1 MNKDKKNS
9 ILYNELAE
17 KYILATYISGKKLFV
32 EDVGL
37 IPQVEW
43 FFEYSHK
50 EIFNSIEA
58 LETQGVEVDL
68 ISLTRNLRERKKLDK
83 IGGENYLLQILEDT
97 PIQSRVENALKTLRD
112 LYLRR
117 QVSNIAKET
126 AQEALDE
133 GKSISDLF
141 NSFEERVTKTET
153 IRFPTTLQPLKE
165 KLQDFIDGV
174 MNPKKQDE
182 ILCDHEKLNE
192 MLGGLRRNNLI
203 ILASR
208 PGEGK
213 TALAL
218 NMGFQVAVKSM
229 LPVAFFSLEMDQT
242 QLLSRILANEG
253 TQQGLDPAFKAETQ
267 EIYSSEEKVK
277 EAYSVHSAGIL
288 TLEAI
293 EQARKKFK
301 NKRNVFNTAQ
311 LRQDE
316 QVRVGTLLSSNR
328 FSNFEHLLHVTDKP
342 DLTVAQIKIE
352 CSRLKREKGKLGL
365 VVIDYLQLLR
375 SSERKYGTRVDEITA
390 ISRSLKMLAKTLDCP
405 VIAISQLSRGIDSRE
420 GGKMAGTSFEV
431 DPRPRLSDLRDSG
444 SIEQDADSVVFI
456 YDQYR
461 KRKIGNENQSRNQVI
476 QERHGLE
483 RGYAPISLMVEKNRH
498 GRTGKIDMIFL
509 KSAMYMQ
516 EFEWSKRKRETH
528 L

>member
-1 MNKDKKNS
+1 LSKDKKNS

-17 KYILATYISGKKLFV
+17 KYILATYISGKRLFV
-32 EDVGL
+32 EDAGL
-37 IPQVEW
+37 VPQIEW

-50 EIFNSIEA
+50 EIFKSIET
-58 LETQGVEVDL
+58 LESGGIEVDL
-68 ISLTRNLRERKKLDK
+68 ISLTRNLRERKKLEK

-117 QVSNIAKET
+117 EVSTIAKET
-126 AQEALDE
+126 VQEALDE
-133 GKSISDLF
+133 GKSIADLF

-153 IRFPTTLQPLKE
+153 IRFPTTLQPLRE
-165 KLQDFIDGV
+165 KLQEFIDGV
-174 MNPKKQDE
+174 MHPKKQNE

-218 NMGFQVAVKSM
+218 NMGFQVAVRSM
-229 LPVAFFSLEMDQT
+229 LPVAFFSLEMDKT
-242 QLLSRILANEG
+242 QLLTRILANEG
-253 TQQGLDPAFKAETQ
+253 TQQGLDPAFKAEQ
-267 EIYSSEEKVK
+267 KDIYASEEKVK
-277 EAYSVHSAGIL
+277 LAYSVHSAGVL
-288 TLEAI
+288 TLDAI

-301 NKRNVFNTAQ
+301 NKKNIFNTAK

-328 FSNFEHLLHVTDKP
+328 FSNFDHLLHVTDEP
-342 DLTVAQIKIE
+342 DLTVAEIKIE
-352 CSRLKREKGKLGL
+352 CSRLKREKGALGL

-375 SSERKYGTRVDEITA
+375 SSEKKYGSRVDEITA

-405 VIAISQLSRGIDSRE
+405 VIAISQLSRGIDMRE
-420 GGKMAGTSFEV
+420 KGKMPGTSFEV

-444 SIEQDADSVVFI
+444 SIEQDADSVIFI

-461 KRKIGNENQSRNQVI
+461 KRKLGTENQSRAQVI
-476 QERHGLE
+476 EDRHGLE
-483 RGYAPISLMVEKNRH
+483 RGYTPISLMIEKNRH
-498 GRTGKIDMIFL
+498 GRTGKVDMIFL

-516 EFEWSKRKRETH
+516 EFEWSKMKRETH